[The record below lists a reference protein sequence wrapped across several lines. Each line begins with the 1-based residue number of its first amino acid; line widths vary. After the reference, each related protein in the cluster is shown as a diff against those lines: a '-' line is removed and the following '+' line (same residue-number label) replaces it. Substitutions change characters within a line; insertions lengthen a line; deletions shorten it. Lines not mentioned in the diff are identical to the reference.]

1 MQKNAI
7 NCDKKANVE
16 NCTADEM
23 NLEATMQNRQ
33 KWCQNLHFTEK
44 GRI

>member
-7 NCDKKANVE
+7 NCNKKANVE

-23 NLEATMQNRQ
+23 NLVATTQNRQ
-33 KWCQNLHFTEK
+33 KWFQNLHATE
-44 GRI
+44 RR